1 MNRDAIATLINE
13 LREALKRSEVDP
25 DTLASTRALEADMR
39 RFIDSKEAPAQT
51 LVNQAKALEVKFAVE
66 HPMAERILREIIEAL
81 ARMGV

>member
-1 MNRDAIATLINE
+1 MNRETIRE
-13 LREALKRSEVDP
+13 LLVRLRHSLDPSEVDS
-25 DTLASTRALEADMR
+25 DTLDSMRMLDADIL

-66 HPMAERILREIIEAL
+66 HPVAERILREIIEAL